1 MPRAA
6 LIAAAGLMILAAA
19 PFAAAETVHFTA
31 HLDGAQETPPNDSK
45 ATGDAKVAYDTDN
58 KTLIWSVTYSG
69 LSGPATMAH
78 FHGPA
83 TAGKAAP
90 VVINFGSAVES
101 PIHGSAVLTQGQVDQ
116 LMNGLWYVN
125 VHTAAHPAG
134 EIRGQVEKAK

>member
-1 MPRAA
+1 MSRAA
-6 LIAAAGLMILAAA
+6 LIAAAGLLALAAA
-19 PFAAAETVHFTA
+19 PFAAAETIHFTA

-45 ATGDAKVAYDTDN
+45 GKGEAKVAFDTES
-58 KTLIWSVTYSG
+58 KTLIWTVTYSG

-83 TAGKAAP
+83 PAGKAAP
-90 VVINFGSAVES
+90 VVVNFAPFAS
-101 PIHGSAVLTQGQVDQ
+101 PIHGSTVLTQGQIDQ

-125 VHTAAHPAG
+125 VHTALHPPG